1 MVYLLFISKI
11 YSLFLFRTNINNKFK
26 YYNENQIKFTI
37 NLFFILS
44 KKTVDL
50 LQFIEIIN

>member
-11 YSLFLFRTNINNKFK
+11 YSLFLFRTNINNKIK